1 MARRATTREIAVAA
15 LQETQRL
22 KKENGRLTRRVRKLE
37 AAEADER
44 ESAIG
49 FRVQV
54 EDADEVE
61 MPDEVRR
68 RDGAK

>member
-1 MARRATTREIAVAA
+1 MARRATTREIAVAVLRQA
-15 LQETQRL
+15 DRL
-22 KKENGRLTRRVRKLE
+22 KKENARLTRRVRKLE

>member
-15 LQETQRL
+15 LQQADRL
-22 KKENGRLTRRVRKLE
+22 KKENARLTRRVRKLE